1 MLDPQDKRE
10 FSDILDAVLPI
21 YRMEASKETKRL
33 WWEVLKRHSMADVS
47 AAFGEHVAKNAKGI
61 TPADISN
68 LIAAANPDGRPGAD
82 EAWAM
87 LPYQDEAASVVM
99 TDEMAE
105 AFGIAQEVDDRNGAR
120 MAFRDAYNRIVER
133 NKRAGIPPRWFAS
146 LGHDTNGR
154 EIVLSEAVRLGRIS
168 QVYAS
173 GLLPPPANPE
183 RNTAVLALVAT
194 NGVLTDQTA
203 TPAERETA
211 GERIAA
217 LKSMLTEPKAG
228 VA

>member
-1 MLDPQDKRE
+1 MLDNEKRI
-10 FSDILDAVLPI
+10 FSDLLDAVLPI

-33 WWEVLKRHSMADVS
+33 WWDLLKRHGMADVS
-47 AAFGEHVAKNAKGI
+47 AAFGEHVSKNGKGI
-61 TPADISN
+61 TPADIGN

-87 LPYQDEAASVVM
+87 LPYRDEAASVVM

-105 AFGIAQEVDDRNGAR
+105 AFGIAQEVDDKNGAR

-146 LGHDTNGR
+146 PGHDTSGR
-154 EIVLSEAVRLGRIS
+154 EIVLKEAVRLGRIGEA
-168 QVYAS
+168 YAK
-173 GLLPPPANPE
+173 GLLPAPMSAE
-183 RNTAVLALVAT
+183 RGNAVLALVST

-203 TPAERETA
+203 TTEDKEVARK
-211 GERIAA
+211 RLDA
-217 LKSMLTEPKAG
+217 LKQMLTGRKGA
-228 VA
+228 A

>member
-1 MLDPQDKRE
+1 MLDHDKHE
-10 FSDILDAVLPI
+10 FSGILDAVLPI
-21 YRMEASKETKRL
+21 YRMEASKNTKRL

-47 AAFGEHVAKNAKGI
+47 AAFGEHVARNGKSI

-87 LPYQDEAASVVM
+87 LPYQDESASVVM

-105 AFGIAQEVDDRNGAR
+105 AFGIAQEVDDKNGAR

-133 NKRAGIPPRWFAS
+133 NKRAGVVPKWFAS

-168 QVYAS
+168 QVYAA
-173 GLLPPPANPE
+173 GLLPPPVNPE
-183 RNTAVLALVAT
+183 RSSAVLALVST
-194 NGVLTDQTA
+194 NGILTDQTA
-203 TPAERETA
+203 TPAEHATA

-217 LKSMLTEPKAG
+217 LKAMLTEPKAG

>member
-1 MLDPQDKRE
+1 MLEHDKRE
-10 FSDILDAVLPI
+10 FSDLLDAVLPI

-33 WWEVLKRHSMADVS
+33 WWAVLKRHSMQDVS
-47 AAFGEHVAKNAKGI
+47 AAFGEHVAKNSKGI
-61 TPADISN
+61 TPADIAG

-87 LPYQDEAASVVM
+87 LPYQDEASSVVM

-105 AFGIAQEVDDRNGAR
+105 AFGIAREVDDKNGAR
-120 MAFRDAYNRIVER
+120 MAFRDAYNRIIER
-133 NKRAGIPPRWFAS
+133 NKRAGIPPKWFAS
-146 LGHDTNGR
+146 LGHDDAGR

-173 GLLPPPANPE
+173 GLLPPPADPE
-183 RNTAVLALVAT
+183 RGYAVLALVAS

-217 LKSMLTEPKAG
+217 LKAMLL
-228 VA
+228 

>member
-1 MLDPQDKRE
+1 MLDQDKAR
-10 FSDILDAVLPI
+10 FAAILDAALPI

-33 WWEVLKRHSMADVS
+33 WWAVLKPHSLADVR
-47 AAFGEHVAKNAKGI
+47 AAFGEHVAKNARSI
-61 TPADISN
+61 TPADIAN

-87 LPYQDEAASVVM
+87 LPYQDESASVVM
-99 TDEMAE
+99 TVEMSE
-105 AFGIAQEVDDRNGAR
+105 AFGIAQEVDDKNGAR

-133 NKRAGIPPRWFAS
+133 NKRAGIPPKWFAS
-146 LGHDTNGR
+146 LGYDANGR

-168 QVYAS
+168 QVYAA
-173 GLLPPPANPE
+173 GLLPPPVNPE
-183 RNTAVLALVAT
+183 RSTAVLALVAS

-211 GERIAA
+211 GGRIKA
-217 LKSMLTEPKAG
+217 LKAMLTTPKEGA
-228 VA
+228 A